1 MPKGETGLNG
11 SDKNKLECEALQ
23 EFIGLVAVDGNVSNR
38 VRVAMNEELTDRQR
52 ELIQLYYLEN
62 MNMTKIAGQLG
73 ISPSTVSR
81 TLKRGRGRLRKYLK
95 YNGRYFME
103 TLSE

>member
-1 MPKGETGLNG
+1 MNS

>member
-1 MPKGETGLNG
+1 MNG

-103 TLSE
+103 TLTE

>member
-1 MPKGETGLNG
+1 MNG

>member
-1 MPKGETGLNG
+1 MNG
-11 SDKNKLECEALQ
+11 SDKNKLEYKALQ

>member
-103 TLSE
+103 TLTE

>member
-1 MPKGETGLNG
+1 MNDLDGNR
-11 SDKNKLECEALQ
+11 LECEALQ
-23 EFIGLVAVDGNVSNR
+23 QFIGLVAVDGSMGNR
-38 VRVAMNEELTDRQR
+38 VRVAINDELTDRQR

-62 MNMTKIAGQLG
+62 MNMTEIAQRLE

-95 YNGRYFME
+95 YNGRYFMDAF
-103 TLSE
+103 SE